1 MLDSTLSIIE
11 SIARSQEPLD
21 GECIDISDDEALP
34 SDPAKDALLRKLQDL
49 QARLRATAPTAALP
63 AMPSVPALPS
73 LTGSAMDNIETRI
86 DLEEPLEPFHEV
98 PSEAPETIEEKPS
111 ESAEPIEEKPSEEP
125 VVDDLL
131 SATCRKLSSAYAM
144 VVEYHILL
152 INL

>member
-73 LTGSAMDNIETRI
+73 LTGSAMDNIETQI

-98 PSEAPETIEEKPS
+98 PSEAPET
-111 ESAEPIEEKPSEEP
+111 IEEKPSEEP

-144 VVEYHILL
+144 VVEYHYF
-152 INL
+152 